1 MWAKKLSQKDNAAEN
16 GEESE
21 TKTEGGSAE
30 PAEPV
35 KLKPKN
41 SLKALMTKVVPK
53 GEDGALRWKTLKDM
67 AQEGEAEAAKNRVL
81 YARKAGEEF
90 GQHVDDGEK
99 ISQET
104 ACSLKHFAWG
114 SANMPPKS
122 EWLKQ
127 GIPLHPAEGLFAYG
141 VRAPRN
147 GTRNFLIC
155 LNAYFL
161 KHLLFDTG
169 KKKNTTSKRYRRVK
183 EEHTTRMVGY
193 WGQVLKPSEKVQTE
207 MFCGG
212 LAEIL
217 FRVAD
222 GNEAVFCLPGSD
234 NCFEPSA
241 HYGIDGVTE
250 KLRLFTIKKEEDLK
264 TLIKRY
270 VTNLWA
276 DNGTGLL
283 SILYSIMLSRSFD
296 RLKKDMQDQHNNS
309 LIDPMGE
316 CTQCLLN
323 LVVIGRATPYLHNGD
338 MQVELEETGEQSG
351 NLPEHIY
358 YGYDHN
364 STESQQHLSNEDHQ
378 NKSQNN
384 NRVTGPKFVE
394 RAGAIGRND
403 IGFLLWEKDQLRT
416 EKWGLGSRMKT
427 PTLPMWVTKVNGQ
440 IGVLFNP
447 NKELMRSYNAENRFQ
462 LYYYSDAE
470 FKKEE
475 RKDTVLTIDTRTKID
490 KHITQ
495 KDEMDDGDLDDDMQ
509 EAPLQLAIKTKWE
522 GADIDWHGVHAYV

>member
-1 MWAKKLSQKDNAAEN
+1 MNKLATVNWKIAGKTAALTATEKE
-16 GEESE
+16 GKP
-21 TKTEGGSAE
+21 KTETADFRLHL
-30 PAEPV
+30 AAMH
-35 KLKPKN
+35 KKR
-41 SLKALMTKVVPK
+41 
-53 GEDGALRWKTLKDM
+53 EDLR
-67 AQEGEAEAAKNRVL
+67 EAVGNRVL

-104 ACSLKHFAWG
+104 ACNLKHFAWG

-183 EEHTTRMVGY
+183 EEPSKMVGY

-283 SILYSIMLSRSFD
+283 SILYSIMLSRNFD

-323 LVVIGRATPYLHNGD
+323 LVVIGRATPYLHNGE
-338 MQVELEETGEQSG
+338 MQVEQEETGE
-351 NLPEHIY
+351 
-358 YGYDHN
+358 
-364 STESQQHLSNEDHQ
+364 
-378 NKSQNN
+378 
-384 NRVTGPKFVE
+384 FVE

>member
-1 MWAKKLSQKDNAAEN
+1 MHNLMKLF
-16 GEESE
+16 
-21 TKTEGGSAE
+21 
-30 PAEPV
+30 
-35 KLKPKN
+35 LF
-41 SLKALMTKVVPK
+41 
-53 GEDGALRWKTLKDM
+53 LR
-67 AQEGEAEAAKNRVL
+67 
-81 YARKAGEEF
+81 
-90 GQHVDDGEK
+90 
-99 ISQET
+99 
-104 ACSLKHFAWG
+104 
-114 SANMPPKS
+114 
-122 EWLKQ
+122 
-127 GIPLHPAEGLFAYG
+127 
-141 VRAPRN
+141 
-147 GTRNFLIC
+147 
-155 LNAYFL
+155 
-161 KHLLFDTG
+161 
-169 KKKNTTSKRYRRVK
+169 
-183 EEHTTRMVGY
+183 
-193 WGQVLKPSEKVQTE
+193 GQVLKPSEKVQTE

-283 SILYSIMLSRSFD
+283 SILYSIMLSRNFD

-323 LVVIGRATPYLHNGD
+323 LVVIGRATPYLHNGE
-338 MQVELEETGEQSG
+338 MQVEQEETGE
-351 NLPEHIY
+351 
-358 YGYDHN
+358 
-364 STESQQHLSNEDHQ
+364 
-378 NKSQNN
+378 
-384 NRVTGPKFVE
+384 FVE

>member
-1 MWAKKLSQKDNAAEN
+1 MKD
-16 GEESE
+16 
-21 TKTEGGSAE
+21 
-30 PAEPV
+30 
-35 KLKPKN
+35 
-41 SLKALMTKVVPK
+41 
-53 GEDGALRWKTLKDM
+53 
-67 AQEGEAEAAKNRVL
+67 RVL

-169 KKKNTTSKRYRRVK
+169 KKKNTTSNRNAGRFARNQRNQQQSSGSSIKASK
-183 EEHTTRMVGY
+183 GSFK
-193 WGQVLKPSEKVQTE
+193 GQVLKPSEKIQTD

-217 FRVAD
+217 FRVGD
-222 GNEAVFCLPGSD
+222 GKEAVFCLPGTE

-283 SILYSIMLSRSFD
+283 SILYSIMLSRNFD
-296 RLKKDMQDQHNNS
+296 RLKEDMQDQHNNS

-323 LVVIGRATPYLHNGD
+323 LVVIGRATPYLHNGE
-338 MQVELEETGEQSG
+338 MQIEQEETGE
-351 NLPEHIY
+351 
-358 YGYDHN
+358 
-364 STESQQHLSNEDHQ
+364 
-378 NKSQNN
+378 
-384 NRVTGPKFVE
+384 FVE
-394 RAGAIGRND
+394 RSGAIGRND
-403 IGFLLWEKDQLRT
+403 IGFLIWEKDQLRT

-495 KDEMDDGDLDDDMQ
+495 KDETDDGDLDDDMQ

>member
-1 MWAKKLSQKDNAAEN
+1 MADSVGSNEDQDENENYDANGTKVDLAGAAVSALWAKKSGVNWAKD
-16 GEESE
+16 SF
-21 TKTEGGSAE
+21 K
-30 PAEPV
+30 
-35 KLKPKN
+35 
-41 SLKALMTKVVPK
+41 K
-53 GEDGALRWKTLKDM
+53 GRSD
-67 AQEGEAEAAKNRVL
+67 RVL

-104 ACSLKHFAWG
+104 ACNLKHFAWG

-183 EEHTTRMVGY
+183 EEPNKMVGY

-283 SILYSIMLSRSFD
+283 SILYSIMLSRNFD

-323 LVVIGRATPYLHNGD
+323 LVVIGRATPYLHNGE
-338 MQVELEETGEQSG
+338 MQVEQEETGE
-351 NLPEHIY
+351 
-358 YGYDHN
+358 
-364 STESQQHLSNEDHQ
+364 
-378 NKSQNN
+378 
-384 NRVTGPKFVE
+384 FVE

>member
-1 MWAKKLSQKDNAAEN
+1 MAVRSAINSVSSVADSVGSNEDQDENIDENGKPKVDLAGAVVTALWAKKSGVNWAKD
-16 GEESE
+16 SF
-21 TKTEGGSAE
+21 K
-30 PAEPV
+30 
-35 KLKPKN
+35 
-41 SLKALMTKVVPK
+41 K
-53 GEDGALRWKTLKDM
+53 GKSD
-67 AQEGEAEAAKNRVL
+67 RVL

-104 ACSLKHFAWG
+104 ACNLKHFAWG

-183 EEHTTRMVGY
+183 EEKTGQMVGH

-222 GNEAVFCLPGSD
+222 GNEAVFCLPGSE

-250 KLRLFTIKKEEDLK
+250 KLRLFSIKKEEDLK

-283 SILYSIMLSRSFD
+283 SILYSIMLSRNFD

-323 LVVIGRATPYLHNGD
+323 LVVIGRATPYLHNGE
-338 MQVELEETGEQSG
+338 MQVEQEETGE
-351 NLPEHIY
+351 
-358 YGYDHN
+358 
-364 STESQQHLSNEDHQ
+364 
-378 NKSQNN
+378 
-384 NRVTGPKFVE
+384 FVE

>member
-1 MWAKKLSQKDNAAEN
+1 MWARKLSQKDKEKLRDNATDN

-21 TKTEGGSAE
+21 TKTEGDSGE
-30 PAEPV
+30 PAEPS

-41 SLKALMTKVVPK
+41 SLKALMSKVVPK

-67 AQEGEAEAAKNRVL
+67 AQEGEDEALKNRVL

-104 ACSLKHFAWG
+104 ACNLKHFAWG

-169 KKKNTTSKRYRRVK
+169 KKKNTTSNRNAGRFARNQRNQQQSTGGSSVK
-183 EEHTTRMVGY
+183 ASRGSFK
-193 WGQVLKPSEKVQTE
+193 GQVLKPSEKVQTE

-283 SILYSIMLSRSFD
+283 SILYSIMLSRNFD

-323 LVVIGRATPYLHNGD
+323 LVVIGRATPYLHNGE
-338 MQVELEETGEQSG
+338 MQVEQEETGE
-351 NLPEHIY
+351 
-358 YGYDHN
+358 
-364 STESQQHLSNEDHQ
+364 
-378 NKSQNN
+378 
-384 NRVTGPKFVE
+384 FVE